1 LRDIKIWCKSKSSI
15 WDSLRECRTN
25 SKYKGKSGGII
36 MSNARVCVITGASGG
51 IGTEVVKKYYNN
63 GYDVVMLDINE
74 DTLKKL
80 MEKENLDPTRVIY
93 KVLDVSSEQQV
104 IDTIAA
110 IKEEKGKID
119 VLVNTAGIV
128 GRYDETIKY
137 TFENFKRIYEINV
150 FGTFLMM
157 KYTLPVMLEQGKGAI
172 VNFGSCSGMTG
183 YTSEIGYGSS
193 KWAVIGMTKNVAN
206 EYARRGIRAN
216 SISPGWV
223 NTDMLKQTLE
233 NYKETGDVA
242 NFGCIGRL
250 GEPSEMADAVYYLSS
265 DEASFVNGIN
275 LLVDGGKMLD

>member
-1 LRDIKIWCKSKSSI
+1 
-15 WDSLRECRTN
+15 
-25 SKYKGKSGGII
+25 

-183 YTSEIGYGSS
+183 YTSEI
-193 KWAVIGMTKNVAN
+193 
-206 EYARRGIRAN
+206 

-242 NFGCIGRL
+242 NFGCIGRP

>member
-1 LRDIKIWCKSKSSI
+1 
-15 WDSLRECRTN
+15 
-25 SKYKGKSGGII
+25 

-119 VLVNTAGIV
+119 VLVNTAGII
-128 GRYDETIKY
+128 GKYDETIDY
-137 TFENFKRIYEINV
+137 SFEIFRKIYEINV

-157 KYTLPVMLEQGKGAI
+157 KYTLPIMLEQGKGAI
-172 VNFGSCSGMTG
+172 VNFVS
-183 YTSEIGYGSS
+183 
-193 KWAVIGMTKNVAN
+193 
-206 EYARRGIRAN
+206 
-216 SISPGWV
+216 
-223 NTDMLKQTLE
+223 
-233 NYKETGDVA
+233 
-242 NFGCIGRL
+242 
-250 GEPSEMADAVYYLSS
+250 
-265 DEASFVNGIN
+265 
-275 LLVDGGKMLD
+275 

>member
-1 LRDIKIWCKSKSSI
+1 
-15 WDSLRECRTN
+15 
-25 SKYKGKSGGII
+25 

-110 IKEEKGKID
+110 IKEEKGRID

-242 NFGCIGRL
+242 NFGCIGRP

>member
-1 LRDIKIWCKSKSSI
+1 
-15 WDSLRECRTN
+15 
-25 SKYKGKSGGII
+25 
-36 MSNARVCVITGASGG
+36 
-51 IGTEVVKKYYNN
+51 
-63 GYDVVMLDINE
+63 MLDIKE
-74 DTLKKL
+74 EALKKVI
-80 MEKENLDPTRVIY
+80 ESENLSQD
-93 KVLDVSSEQQV
+93 KVSYLTLDVSNEQQV
-104 IDTIAA
+104 MDTIAK
-110 IKEEKGKID
+110 IKETQGRID
-119 VLVNTAGIV
+119 VLVNVAGII
-128 GRYDETIKY
+128 GKYDETVDY

-157 KYTLPVMLEQGKGAI
+157 KYTLPVMLAQGKGAI

-206 EYARRGIRAN
+206 EYARKGIRAN

-233 NYKETGDVA
+233 EYKETGDTV
-242 NFGCIGRL
+242 NFGCVGRP

>member
-1 LRDIKIWCKSKSSI
+1 
-15 WDSLRECRTN
+15 
-25 SKYKGKSGGII
+25 
-36 MSNARVCVITGASGG
+36 MSDKKVCVITGASGG
-51 IGTEVVKKYYNN
+51 IGKEVVKKYYKN
-63 GYDVVMLDINE
+63 GYSVVMLDIKE
-74 DTLKKL
+74 EALKKVI
-80 MEKENLDPTRVIY
+80 ESENLSEDRVSCLT
-93 KVLDVSSEQQV
+93 LDVSSQQQV
-104 IDTIAA
+104 IDTIAK
-110 IKEEKGKID
+110 IKETQGRID
-119 VLVNTAGIV
+119 VLVNTAGII
-128 GRYDETIKY
+128 GKYDETIDY

-157 KYTLPVMLEQGKGAI
+157 KYTLPVMLAQGKGAI

-206 EYARRGIRAN
+206 EYARKGIRAN

-233 NYKETGDVA
+233 EYKETGDTV
-242 NFGCIGRL
+242 NFGCVGRP